1 MEATTAT
8 ATQSTTQ
15 VLSHDH
21 VRDNTAPAVN
31 QHIEQQMRDRILLYA
46 QKSPQEIS
54 QRISELEQEWDIERW
69 LEINASAVAFG
80 GMTLSFIGGKKWL
93 LLPAFAL
100 PMLFYH
106 AVSGWCPP
114 VPLLRR
120 FGVRTQREIDAEI
133 YALRL
138 LRGDFDGDES
148 RTQRALKTLEPE
160 LRPVE

>member
-8 ATQSTTQ
+8 QNHLT
-15 VLSHDH
+15 HDH

-31 QHIEQQMRDRILLYA
+31 QRIEQEMRDRIMLYA
-46 QKSPQEIS
+46 NKSPEEIS
-54 QRISELEQEWDIERW
+54 RRIGELEQEWDIERR
-69 LEINASAVAFG
+69 LECNASALAFG
-80 GMTLSFIGGKKWL
+80 GMALSFFGGKKWL
-93 LLPAFAL
+93 LLPTLVL

-106 AVSGWCPP
+106 AVNGWCPP

-120 FGVRTQREIDAEI
+120 FGVRSQREIDAEI

-138 LRGDFDGDES
+138 LRGDFEEAKNP
-148 RTQRALKTLEPE
+148 TERALRALEPE